1 MQFTLILQNE
11 VDDLNFVEKM
21 VGFIWLCCG
30 SELPVNFSKVPNFGK
45 GFRVRLPGQWGK
57 G

>member
-21 VGFIWLCCG
+21 VGFIWLCYG
-30 SELPVNFSKVPNFGK
+30 SELPVKISS
-45 GFRVRLPGQWGK
+45 L
-57 G
+57 